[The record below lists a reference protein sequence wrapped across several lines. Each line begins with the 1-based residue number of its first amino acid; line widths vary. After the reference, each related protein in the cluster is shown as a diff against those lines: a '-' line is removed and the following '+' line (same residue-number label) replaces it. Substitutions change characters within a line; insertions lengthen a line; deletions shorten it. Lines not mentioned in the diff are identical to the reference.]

1 MVTLKEI
8 YMSSFI
14 TMQLQQI
21 WDKTL
26 DLIKENSKVDTANFS
41 VWFDGSQLFDIRD
54 DLAIITVP
62 YKVNKQIISD
72 LYKDLIK

>member
-1 MVTLKEI
+1 
-8 YMSSFI
+8 MSSFI

-54 DLAIITVP
+54 DLAIIVENFICLIFHIEIIH
-62 YKVNKQIISD
+62 KV
-72 LYKDLIK
+72 